1 MRELNSMKKKKCL
14 LFLVMFILAAVCTAC
29 AKQENDKTDGAKKS
43 ESKSEI
49 KSDTKSESKP
59 ESNGH
64 AQTSSEG
71 IYEAINIQKPDKSNV
86 VQSICY
92 LDNGALRIVTTDE
105 NMFNPIIWDSP
116 DGGITWQEVSKAAE
130 LINKKPEEG
139 IINVFLS
146 PIGDMTILYGYMGV
160 DLTNISEEEYNNAYG
175 SKQDILYWVDENKKA
190 KEIPITVENSY
201 SYQYSDDGTLYTS
214 NEKEICMLDKKT
226 GNMTKTFPF
235 QENENIY
242 LDKFVVSG
250 EWVTLF
256 VKDIE
261 NQNQNGSKL
270 YQYNIKTDEKIELA
284 SEAYKKLVEEINF
297 NITYAMKGDDTGF
310 YFASNG
316 LYKYN
321 SKEKSVTEIV
331 PKIQANMLEG
341 AGLLTDIAVN
351 SKADGFVLLVQESQS
366 NISYLYYFT
375 NSETEKQARLGDL
388 KELNIYSMKDNMFLR
403 QAIALYE
410 EDNPGI
416 RVNYQIGYT
425 DEDGIEISDAIR
437 SLNTEILAGKGPDIL
452 LLDELPSN
460 KYAEMGVLEDV
471 TELIEAISK
480 KEKLFMNIIES
491 SNKDGKIEVIPTKF
505 IVPILIGDEETV
517 NAGNTK
523 ELAQLMEQKSSGN
536 IPVVVSYNFTIG
548 AIELFVTSTKEIF
561 DEEGKVNKEGLKSYY
576 EELKKIADVS
586 ISEVS
591 DEDKKN
597 FSLMPIL
604 ESYPDISSSGGVNIY
619 FEEAQ
624 MEIGTFMFGEALE
637 AVNSL
642 GKLKGMKYNYL
653 NHDNGN
659 SFIPGAMMGIN
670 HMAENKEDAKAF
682 LEFYLSDEVQK
693 LFLNGFSIN
702 KESFLKIVETSEN
715 GESSIGYYKD
725 MESDEGMVI
734 YKLTSQEMETFAA
747 FMEKLN
753 TPVNVDKKVMEAVME
768 QADTYILDG
777 GELNAAVD
785 AVVKKVDIYMSE

>member
-1 MRELNSMKKKKCL
+1 MKKKKCL

-29 AKQENDKTDGAKKS
+29 AKQENDKTDGSKKS
-43 ESKSEI
+43 ESKSDI
-49 KSDTKSESKP
+49 KSESKP
-59 ESNGH
+59 VSNGD

-71 IYEAINIQKPDKSNV
+71 TYEAINIQKPDKSNV

-105 NMFNPIIWDSP
+105 NMINPIIWDSP

-130 LINKKPEEG
+130 LINEKPEEG

-146 PIGDMTILYGYMGV
+146 PIGDMTILYGNMGV
-160 DLTNISEEEYNNAYG
+160 DLTNISDEEYNNAYS
-175 SKQDILYWVDENKKA
+175 SKQDVLYWVDENKKA

-201 SYQYSDDGTLYTS
+201 IYQYSDDGTLYTS

-226 GNMTKTFPF
+226 GNITKTFPF

-242 LDKFVVSG
+242 LEKYAVSG

-270 YQYNIKTDEKIELA
+270 YQYNTKTDEKIELA
-284 SEAYKKLVEEINF
+284 SEVQKRFEEEINY
-297 NITYAMKGDDTGF
+297 NIRYGMKGDDNGF

-316 LYKYN
+316 LYKYE
-321 SKEKSVTEIV
+321 SKEKRVTEIV
-331 PKIQANMLEG
+331 PKIQANMLGG
-341 AGLLTDIAVN
+341 AGYLTDIAVN
-351 SKADGFVLLVQESQS
+351 SKADGFVLLVQESQT
-366 NISYLYYFT
+366 NVNYLYYFT

-410 EDNPGI
+410 EDNPEI
-416 RVNYQIGYT
+416 RVNYQVGYT

-452 LLDELPSN
+452 LLDDLPSS
-460 KYAEMGVLEDV
+460 KYVEMGVLEDV
-471 TELIEAISK
+471 TEVIESVGK

-491 SNKDGKIEVIPTKF
+491 CNKDGKIEVIPTKF

-523 ELAQLMEQKSSGN
+523 ELVHLMEQKSSGD
-536 IPVVVSYNFTIG
+536 IPVVISYNFTIG

-561 DEEGKVNKEGLKSYY
+561 DEDGKVNKEGLKRYY
-576 EELKKIADVS
+576 EDLKKFADVS
-586 ISEVS
+586 ISEFS
-591 DEDKKN
+591 DENKKN

-604 ESYPDISSSGGVNIY
+604 ESYPDISSGGGINIY

-624 MEIGTFMFGEALE
+624 MEIGTLLFGEALE

-670 HMAENKEDAKAF
+670 HMAENKENAKDF

-693 LFLNGFSIN
+693 LFLYGFSVN

-734 YKLTSQEMETFAA
+734 YKLTSQEMETYAA

-753 TPVNVDKKVMEAVME
+753 TPVNVDRKVMEAVME
-768 QADTYILDG
+768 QADTYILNG

-785 AVVKKVDIYMSE
+785 AVAKKVDIYMSE